1 MALISTSRI
10 TGAAPGGG
18 GGGTGVET
26 EWIIEETTITY
37 AVTPPA
43 TYFFFPLLNEP
54 KSNSETVWMD
64 GLVLHPTD
72 YVYMNFGGGI
82 QGIRLLFA
90 LDPAFSAD
98 GVAYKL
104 TVRYEYE
111 I

>member
-10 TGAAPGGG
+10 TGATSGG

-26 EWIIEETTITY
+26 AWEIEESIINY
-37 AVTPPA
+37 VVSPPT
-43 TYFFFPLLNEP
+43 TYFFFTLANEP
-54 KSNSETVWMD
+54 RTNSETVWLD
-64 GLVLHPTD
+64 GIVLHPVD
-72 YVYMNFGGGI
+72 YTYENLGGGI
-82 QGIRLLFA
+82 QGIKLLIG

-111 I
+111 V